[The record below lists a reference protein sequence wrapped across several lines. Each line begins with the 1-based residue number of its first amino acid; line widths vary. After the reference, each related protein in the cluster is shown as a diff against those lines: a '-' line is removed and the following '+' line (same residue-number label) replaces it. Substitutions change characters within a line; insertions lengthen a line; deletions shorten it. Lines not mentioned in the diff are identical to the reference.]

1 MEEQKLL
8 LTSITKVYLTET
20 RSSGGVAEWLNA
32 LVLKTSVP
40 SRVPGVRISPPPPN
54 FETNF
59 MARAN
64 RIHDVK
70 ARNWK
75 E

>member
-1 MEEQKLL
+1 LEEQKLL

-40 SRVPGVRISPPPPN
+40 
-54 FETNF
+54 
-59 MARAN
+59 
-64 RIHDVK
+64 
-70 ARNWK
+70 
-75 E
+75 